1 MFTLKH
7 LFPQDDV
14 VTLRGT
20 TLNQAIARQL
30 GYRQGRDLSLPQQEQ
45 TWFARPAGQTDY
57 EPLSPEAMEFSS
69 NTSLVLALP
78 LPEPT
83 DCYED
88 WIHTEMGPE
97 GRWIVRLIR
106 FYRAKASQP
115 WKSREL
121 YVADRD
127 DDPIPMATA
136 YGRAWLLS
144 HSTCPADQRTS
155 SFEQTT
161 FAGKPAA

>member
-1 MFTLKH
+1 MLRWNE
-7 LFPQDDV
+7 LFPEDDV
-14 VTLRGT
+14 LTLRGEP
-20 TLNQAIARQL
+20 LDEAIAREL
-30 GYRQGRDLSLPQQEQ
+30 GYRQGRDLSMQQHEQ
-45 TWFARPAGQTDY
+45 TWFARPAGHTDY
-57 EPLSPEAMEFSS
+57 KPVPPEAIQFSS
-69 NTSLVLALP
+69 NTSLVLSLP

-97 GRWIVRLIR
+97 GRWIVRLTR

-127 DDPIPMATA
+127 DDPVPMATA
-136 YGRAWLLS
+136 YGRAWLFS
-144 HSTCPADQRTS
+144 HSTCPSDQRP
-155 SFEQTT
+155 SFYEQTV
-161 FAGKPAA
+161 AGKPAA